1 MEALIIRFARA
12 GKNQSGVA
20 LVMVLIMLTA
30 MIISGVALVRIIDSA
45 NVISGNFAFRQATLS
60 LADLGTEAAVADLD
74 IILNQKAS
82 GKASEKPYPAGCTT
96 KCRYFPARSFGDTML
111 DKKKGLPIKGSI
123 DGTNTNTLDV
133 DWSGNDVNDPA
144 DPQRDP
150 ENTVLRGY
158 SIRYVIDR
166 QCNVS
171 PVTSPVD
178 QCINETPQG
187 GGSKRSGATVFV
199 PRSTIFYRV
208 SIQVT
213 GPRKTQ
219 SHVQVIL
226 GF

>member
-1 MEALIIRFARA
+1 MEPLIVPFVHA

-20 LVMVLIMLTA
+20 LIMVLIMLTA
-30 MIISGVALVRIIDSA
+30 MTIAGVALVRIVDSA

-60 LADLGTEAAVADLD
+60 IADLGIEAAALELKK
-74 IILNQKAS
+74 IIDDKLMD
-82 GKASEKPYPAGCTT
+82 KPNPVDCET
-96 KCRYFPARSFGDTML
+96 KTPSNCHYFPARSIYSPVAADTMV
-111 DKKKGLPIKGSI
+111 DAKGLPKKGNI
-123 DGTNTNTLDV
+123 DGSKTQEI
-133 DWSGNDVNDPA
+133 DWSVKEPVAGLPS
-144 DPQRDP
+144 
-150 ENTVLRGY
+150 EY
-158 SIRYVIDR
+158 FIRYVIDR